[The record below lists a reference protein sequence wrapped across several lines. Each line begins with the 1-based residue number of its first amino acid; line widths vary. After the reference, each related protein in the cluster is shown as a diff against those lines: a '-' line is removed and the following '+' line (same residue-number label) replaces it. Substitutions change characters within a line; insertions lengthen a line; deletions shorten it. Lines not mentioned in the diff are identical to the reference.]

1 MEKYIVHSFCGTAVR
16 MVTAQEPEVTSTYD
30 TDRYG
35 ELQNFSVCDTSVG
48 DSIFHTDVRGCR
60 GEYEVIV
67 NDITYGDAEFPDKY
81 VFVAQFKS
89 YVS

>member
-1 MEKYIVHSFCGTAVR
+1 VEKYIVIQLIGTAVR
-16 MVTAQEPEVTSTYD
+16 MVTAQPPETTGTYE

-35 ELQNFSVCDTSVG
+35 ELQEFTVCDAGVG
-48 DSIFHTDVRGCR
+48 DAVFHTDVRGR
-60 GEYEVIV
+60 RSEYTVVI
-67 NDITYGDAEFPDKY
+67 NDITYGDAEFPDEY